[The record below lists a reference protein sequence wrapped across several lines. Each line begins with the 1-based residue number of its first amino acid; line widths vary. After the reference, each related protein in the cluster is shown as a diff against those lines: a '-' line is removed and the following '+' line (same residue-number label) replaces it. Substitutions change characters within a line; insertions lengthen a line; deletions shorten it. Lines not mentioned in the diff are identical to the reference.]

1 MLYSV
6 GNIYETASYHAIGIA
21 YNPRTGFSLSMYQFF
36 RVVVVVVWP
45 THAKSSAHIIFFYI
59 RHPSTFQ
66 ICVFCTATNKRL
78 RWKRIMPA
86 FFFCLSFFLWHRS
99 FCDWL
104 LFFGGE
110 IFVVVV
116 VCLFVCCCCC
126 SGVFRESPLAAE
138 RRIPMPESEY
148 TRLRVDSITSGSQIK
163 LLAWELFSFFFLKG
177 GPKVNFLIPRE
188 IPIKDLEKE
197 RKSYGKQN
205 RGKAR

>member
-1 MLYSV
+1 MKRPVITPS
-6 GNIYETASYHAIGIA
+6 ASPITPG
-21 YNPRTGFSLSMYQFF
+21 RGSLSLCYQFF
-36 RVVVVVVWP
+36 RVVVVWP

-78 RWKRIMPA
+78 RWKRMPA
-86 FFFCLSFFLWHRS
+86 FFFCLSFFLS
-99 FCDWL
+99 LTWL
-104 LFFGGE
+104 FLWLAGVFLGGN
-110 IFVVVV
+110 F
-116 VCLFVCCCCC
+116 CCCCC
-126 SGVFRESPLAAE
+126 FLFVRLLLLFGGFSGVSPRSWTKNTNAS
-138 RRIPMPESEY
+138 SEY

-188 IPIKDLEKE
+188 IPIKDLERE